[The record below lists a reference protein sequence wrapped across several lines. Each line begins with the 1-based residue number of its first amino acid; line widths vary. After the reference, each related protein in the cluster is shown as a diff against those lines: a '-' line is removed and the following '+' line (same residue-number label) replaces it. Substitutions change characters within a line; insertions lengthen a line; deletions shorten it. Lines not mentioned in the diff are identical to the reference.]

1 MYLTAPMIVRISA
14 AASLCSKL
22 GRARSRGAK
31 EDALL
36 VIVALGAYT
45 VEELAA
51 RAEVEAK
58 AEIVCRLRDRDL
70 DLAVIGIDA
79 VWERTSK

>member
-1 MYLTAPMIVRISA
+1 MIVRISA

-51 RAEVEAK
+51 RAEVEA
-58 AEIVCRLRDRDL
+58 
-70 DLAVIGIDA
+70 
-79 VWERTSK
+79 